1 MTLAI
6 RMSSEVCQLC
16 LEALTPLAE
25 QCAKAQE
32 TDSPLFLAT
41 RHFLKVDGARGRSR
55 LSPEEGTLP
64 LVQTRRGPPGVR
76 RALGGHL
83 WTGLRLRSLLL
94 RTEVGGASHGDV
106 TKPPQQ
112 AATPHL
118 GLGLEKRFPWLS
130 DRVMRRG
137 AAPQLFGTDR
147 GAGGRGAW
155 PRGLTRGLCFQL
167 VFDMLVLQKH
177 DTEMT
182 TAAGEAFYTLVC
194 LHQVPGR
201 AAPPALLAA
210 PARVLAQRAVGARWG
225 RALQPWGSRRG
236 GGEQVPAGVWEESPL
251 VPRCLSFPER
261 TPHTSQ
267 RAQVTG

>member
-1 MTLAI
+1 M
-6 RMSSEVCQLC
+6 
-16 LEALTPLAE
+16 
-25 QCAKAQE
+25 
-32 TDSPLFLAT
+32 
-41 RHFLKVDGARGRSR
+41 
-55 LSPEEGTLP
+55 
-64 LVQTRRGPPGVR
+64 
-76 RALGGHL
+76 
-83 WTGLRLRSLLL
+83 
-94 RTEVGGASHGDV
+94 
-106 TKPPQQ
+106 
-112 AATPHL
+112 
-118 GLGLEKRFPWLS
+118 
-130 DRVMRRG
+130 
-137 AAPQLFGTDR
+137 
-147 GAGGRGAW
+147 
-155 PRGLTRGLCFQL
+155 QL

-210 PARVLAQRAVGARWG
+210 PARVLAQRAVGAPWG

-236 GGEQVPAGVWEESPL
+236 GGEQVPVGVWEESPL

>member
-1 MTLAI
+1 MPGGADAAGRAVRQGPGDGLAAVPGDAAL
-6 RMSSEVCQLC
+6 SEGRRC
-16 LEALTPLAE
+16 
-25 QCAKAQE
+25 
-32 TDSPLFLAT
+32 
-41 RHFLKVDGARGRSR
+41 ARGRSR

-155 PRGLTRGLCFQL
+155 LRGLTRGLCFQL

-225 RALQPWGSRRG
+225 RALQTWGSRRG

-251 VPRCLSFPER
+251 VPRCLSFPEC